1 MDLELKLW
9 VLASLDLPDFK
20 VTVTLCTKGWCE
32 SEVDSDFFLFFFCV
46 LTPLSTIFLLY
57 HGDQF

>member
-32 SEVDSDFFLFFFCV
+32 SEVDSEEL
-46 LTPLSTIFLLY
+46 
-57 HGDQF
+57 